1 MIQNKPTFSHQIS
14 TLLLMKTLYT
24 LFFFSFFLFSC
35 GSIKPEAPLNII
47 EETPIIQQTLSSI
60 VVPIKINLTPYLKE
74 TENSI
79 PKKFTGKQENCDGVS
94 FSYTFFRDP
103 IQFNGNKNSLAFEVD
118 GKYALKLNYCPQC
131 TDLFDSK
138 GNCVVPRI
146 YASCGVNEPLRKITV
161 GYSTLLSI
169 SPDYKIKSKTD
180 LQKVETTDPCEIT
193 VFKYDATKTL
203 KTEITKALEN
213 LEKDIDKEIGKVDLR
228 TQAESA
234 WKTLSN
240 PISLGKYG
248 YLYTNPSKIGLEN
261 LTFNGNN
268 ATFDLSIGLNPTLN
282 TNLIEDF
289 KNKELPKLSNFTNQ
303 DGFVVT
309 LDILASYD
317 SISSIISNEIKGKEL
332 EIKGKKVIFE
342 QLKIIGS
349 TNKLLNFE
357 IAFSGKK
364 KGVLYLSGTPKFDKE
379 KQIISFP
386 DLEFD
391 VKTKSALLKSA
402 KWLFSSKITDMIRL
416 NAVFDLNTHIET
428 VKTTLNKQINTQV
441 QKGVFLKGNVKKVK
455 LEEIYPTENQLILR
469 INTEGKI
476 YLEL

>member
-1 MIQNKPTFSHQIS
+1 MIEKIYF
-14 TLLLMKTLYT
+14 
-24 LFFFSFFLFSC
+24 FFFSLFLLSC
-35 GSIKPEAPLNII
+35 GSIKPEAPLNQINV
-47 EETPIIQQTLSSI
+47 TPVLNQPISNI
-60 VVPIKINLTPYLKE
+60 VVPIKINLSPYLKE

-79 PKKFTGKQENCDGVS
+79 PKKITGKQENCDGVS

-103 IQFNGNKNSLAFEVD
+103 IQFNGNNNTLSFEVD

-161 GYSTLLSI
+161 GYKTQLSI
-169 SPDYKIKSKTD
+169 SPDYQIKSKTD

-193 VFKYDATKTL
+193 VFNYDATKTL
-203 KTEITKALEN
+203 KKEITNALEN
-213 LEKDIDKEIGKVDLR
+213 LEKDIDKEIGKVDIR

-234 WKTLSN
+234 WKMLSN
-240 PISLGKYG
+240 PISLGNYG

-268 ATFDLSIGLNPTLN
+268 ATFDLSIGLNPILN
-282 TNLIEDF
+282 TNLIKDIS
-289 KNKELPKLSNFTNQ
+289 KNELPKLSNFTNQ
-303 DGFVVT
+303 DGFIIT

-317 SISSIISNEIKGKEL
+317 SLSSIISNEINGKEL

-342 QLKIIGS
+342 QFKIIGS
-349 TNKLLNFE
+349 TNNQLNFE
-357 IAFSGKK
+357 IEFTGKK
-364 KGVLYLSGTPKFDKE
+364 KGILYLTGTPEFNKE
-379 KQIISFP
+379 KQLISFP

-402 KWLFSSKITDMIRL
+402 KWLFSSKITEMIRS
-416 NAVFDLNTHIET
+416 NTIFDLSPHIEI

-441 QKGVFLKGNVKKVK
+441 QKGMHLKGNIKKIV

-469 INTEGKI
+469 INSEGKI
-476 YLEL
+476 SLEL